1 MKQVSVVVADDH
13 QLFVEGLISVLKRTR
28 KLNLEVAGHAADG
41 KSLMKILPQHLPD
54 ILLLDLNLPD
64 EDGLDLIPEIRKRY
78 KDVRIIVLT
87 MYDDPKLVKTAR
99 KRGAQGYVLKSC
111 DREELLQALACVSE
125 GECYYAEEL
134 ASVNGRSRSDVNLQE
149 RVYVDKFVRKHHL
162 TKRELE
168 ILQLIAQALSNKEIA
183 GQLFI
188 SDQTVSVHRK
198 NIMRKLGVSNTAGL
212 VKVAYDN
219 SLV

>member
-1 MKQVSVVVADDH
+1 M
-13 QLFVEGLISVLKRTR
+13 LKRTR